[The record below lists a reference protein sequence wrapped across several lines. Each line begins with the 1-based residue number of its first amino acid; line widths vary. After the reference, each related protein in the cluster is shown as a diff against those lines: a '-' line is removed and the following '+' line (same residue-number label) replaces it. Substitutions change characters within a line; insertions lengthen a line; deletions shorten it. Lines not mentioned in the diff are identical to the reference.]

1 MELNVALCNGL
12 TMEIRG
18 GNKAGSIVFFSVF
31 KLRFM
36 YN

>member
-18 GNKAGSIVFFSVF
+18 GNKAASIVFFFCFQITLYV
-31 KLRFM
+31 
-36 YN
+36 